1 VIARVLEEGGLAT
14 TSISLVREHTEMVKP
29 PRALFVPFPFGHPL
43 GKPDDAAGQHAVFR
57 AALALFDAP
66 AGPVLVDYPED
77 AFAGED
83 LNLPQAAA
91 VKPTTNSTDVAGEV
105 AALQPHHAAWLSAHG
120 GRTAI
125 GVAGVTPERM
135 PDLARFLAAYAAGED
150 VDLPER
156 QADVALPQFVRW
168 ASDDL
173 KAYYFEARMC
183 AAPDE
188 GFQARHRWFWGETA
202 AGNVCR
208 AIRDRLKAAGD
219 PRLDAVAFGIAR

>member
-1 VIARVLEEGGLAT
+1 MIARVLEEGGLAT
-14 TSISLVREHTEMVKP
+14 TSISLVREHTERVRP

-43 GKPDDAAGQHAVFR
+43 GKPDDGAGQHAVLR

-83 LNLPQAAA
+83 PNLPQAAA
-91 VKPTTNSTDVAGEV
+91 VQPRTTSTDVAGEV
-105 AALQPHHAAWLSAHG
+105 AALQPHHAAWLATHH

-125 GVAGVTPERM
+125 GLAGMTPERM
-135 PDLARFLAAYAAGED
+135 PELARFLAAYAAGKD
-150 VDLPER
+150 GDLAER
-156 QADVALPQFVRW
+156 QAAVPLPQFVRW
-168 ASDDL
+168 ATDDL

-183 AAPDE
+183 AAPEE

-202 AGNVCR
+202 GGNVCR
-208 AIRDRLKAAGD
+208 AIRDRLKASGD
-219 PRLDAVAFGIAR
+219 PRLDTVAFGIAR

>member
-1 VIARVLEEGGLAT
+1 MIARVLEEAGLAT
-14 TSISLVREHTEMVKP
+14 TSISLVREHTERVKP

-43 GKPDDAAGQHAVFR
+43 GKPNDPALQHAVIR

-77 AFAGED
+77 AFADED
-83 LNLPQAAA
+83 LNLPQAAS
-91 VKPTTNSTDVAGEV
+91 VQPTTTATDLAGEV
-105 AALQPHHAAWLSAHG
+105 AALQPHHAAWLTAHD

-125 GVAGVTPERM
+125 GVSGVTPGQI
-135 PDLARFLAAYAAGED
+135 PALARFLEAYAAGED
-150 VDLPER
+150 VDWPER
-156 QADVALPQFVRW
+156 PANGALPQWVRW
-168 ASDDL
+168 ATDDL
-173 KAYYFEARMC
+173 KAYAFEARMC
-183 AAPDE
+183 AAPQE

-208 AIRDRLKAAGD
+208 AIRDRLKATGD